1 MMPLIAASLPNKT
14 MSENQY
20 QRVIEHIS
28 QHAAQP
34 MIATDT
40 GLEAAKQAGQVAAQ
54 EEIEWAVAGGL
65 AMHLYGSQR
74 LTKDV
79 DIIASRLLSLTPE
92 HALSFGGG
100 SYTLQVGK
108 YAVPVDWIVRSDGYQ
123 KYYRAALRDA
133 ITLPNGIRIVTP
145 EWLVILKLN
154 AGRQKD
160 LDDIVFLLRFQR
172 LVDRPTIKQ
181 HVVATAGEDAWL
193 AMLPNFRRLC
203 DLADGN
209 TKEPSKYFDKE

>member
-1 MMPLIAASLPNKT
+1 
-14 MSENQY
+14 MSENDYKQLVERAL
-20 QRVIEHIS
+20 QNP
-28 QHAAQP
+28 ANL

-40 GLEAAKQAGQVAAQ
+40 GIEAAQQMGQLAAQ

-79 DIIASRLLSLTPE
+79 DIIASRELSLTPQ
-92 HALSFGGG
+92 HQLSFGGS
-100 SYTLQVGK
+100 SYTLQIGRYNVQI
-108 YAVPVDWIVRSDGYQ
+108 DWIVRNDAYQ
-123 KYYRAALRDA
+123 KYYRAALNEA
-133 ITLPNGIRIVTP
+133 IELSNGLRLVTP

-160 LDDIVFLLRFQR
+160 LDDIVFLLRQPQT
-172 LVDRPTIKQ
+172 VDRPTIKQ
-181 HVVATAGEDAWL
+181 KVIATAGEDAWY

-209 TKEPSKYFDKE
+209 TKEPSKYYDQE